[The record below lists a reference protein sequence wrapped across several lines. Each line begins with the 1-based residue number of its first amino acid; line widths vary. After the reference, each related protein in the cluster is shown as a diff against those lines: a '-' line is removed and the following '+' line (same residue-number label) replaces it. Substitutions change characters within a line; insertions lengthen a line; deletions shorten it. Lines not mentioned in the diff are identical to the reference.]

1 MDATLRQAFSLLP
14 AYLGGHVLVSAAA
27 LLLGAAIS
35 LPLAALAARSPR
47 LRWPAL
53 AGASLVQTIPSLA
66 LLALFYPLLLLLSAA
81 LRSLT
86 GFGFPAL
93 GFLPALL
100 ALTLYAVL
108 PMLRNG
114 VAGLAGV
121 DPAVLEAADG
131 VGMTPGQKFWRV
143 QAPLA
148 APVVM
153 AGVRNAA
160 VLTIGTAT
168 LATAVGQTSL
178 GDYIFSG
185 LQLENWELVLFG
197 CAAAAVLALVVDQL
211 LGLIEGGLK
220 RRDRRRILIGACG
233 LALVALVAIAPSA
246 AAALKPKGYV
256 VGAKNFS
263 ESYILAELMAGRIER
278 AGATVTRRNDLGSAV
293 AFRALAAGEI
303 DAYVDYSGTLWN
315 NVLHRP
321 DTPPRA
327 ELLRQLGLEL
337 KQRYGVTLLGALG
350 FENAYALT
358 VRGADARRLNLKT
371 LDDLSARA
379 PSMRFGSDLEFLSRP
394 EWAALSKAY
403 DLHFKSE
410 RRFQPTFMYRALS
423 GGEVDAISAFSSDG
437 RITALDLA
445 TLADPKSAAP
455 AYDAVI
461 LISPQKAHDRAAR
474 RCAPAPGRPHR
485 CRRHAPHEPSGRSRR
500 GQAEPAASRRR
511 FGGDARPARLVTGS
525 RAGRTLT
532 VDAIFTAAG

>member
-1 MDATLRQAFSLLP
+1 MDATLRQAFTLLP

-66 LLALFYPLLLLLSAA
+66 LLALFYPLLLLLSAG
-81 LRSLT
+81 LKSLT

-114 VAGLAGV
+114 VAGLTGV
-121 DPAVLEAADG
+121 DAAVLEAADG
-131 VGMTPGQKFWRV
+131 VGMTASQKFWRV

-160 VLTIGTAT
+160 VWTIGTAT

-197 CAAAAVLALVVDQL
+197 CAAAAVLALGVDQL
-211 LGLIEGGLK
+211 LGLIETGLRK
-220 RRDRRRILIGACG
+220 RDRRRVLIGAVG
-233 LALVALVAIAPSA
+233 LALMALAATVPSIAGA
-246 AAALKPKGYV
+246 FKPKAYLI
-256 VGAKNFS
+256 GAKNFS
-263 ESYILAELMAGRIER
+263 ESYILADLMAER
-278 AGATVTRRNDLGSAV
+278 VQRTGAPVTLRNDLGSAV
-293 AFRALAAGEI
+293 AFRALASGEI
-303 DAYVDYSGTLWN
+303 DAYVDYSGTLWS
-315 NVLHRP
+315 NVLHRT
-321 DTPPRA
+321 DTPPRE
-327 ELLRQLGLEL
+327 ELLRQLAGEL
-337 KQRYGVTLLGALG
+337 KAKYGVTLLGPLG
-350 FENAYALT
+350 FENAYALA
-358 VRGADARRLNLKT
+358 VRGADARRLHLKT
-371 LDDLSARA
+371 LDDLAARA
-379 PSMRFGSDLEFLSRP
+379 PTLRFGSDLEFLSRP

-403 DLHFKSE
+403 GLHFQSE

-423 GGEVDAISAFSSDG
+423 GNEVDAISAFSSDG
-437 RITALDLA
+437 RISALDLA
-445 TLADPKSAAP
+445 TLSDPKGAAP

-461 LISPQKAHDRAAR
+461 LISPQK
-474 RCAPAPGRPHR
+474 
-485 CRRHAPHEPSGRSRR
+485 
-500 GQAEPAASRRR
+500 
-511 FGGDARPARLVTGS
+511 GGDRRLTD
-525 RAGRTLT
+525 ALKPLIGRID
-532 VDAIFTAAG
+532 VDAMRRTNLLVDRDADKKSPKEAAAELAKSLGL